1 VSSTAF
7 DADVVVVGGGPAGS
21 SAATMLARGGRTVIL
36 FEREHFPRFHIGES
50 LLASVNEAFDALG
63 VQDKIRAMRFPEK
76 WGATFGTGDGHV
88 ELYAAFA
95 EPGGVP
101 QPQTWQVERATFDRL
116 LLDHALASGVDV
128 RQGHRVVDVTFDP
141 DGVSIEV
148 TRSGS
153 NEAPEKSNGAPE
165 QAQHAHQTVRA
176 RAMIDASGRWGLLA
190 RKFSLRVDEPRLANI
205 GIFSH
210 YSGVPRQD
218 GRRAGDIRVIARDD
232 LGWFWL
238 IPINAEL
245 MSVGVVLRRDVFDRW
260 PRMSHEEALDR
271 AIGDTPAI
279 ARLLRDATREWPV
292 RVEKDFSYGSKGY
305 AGDRWLLAGDAGSFL
320 DPVFS
325 TGVAIALESGVEA
338 GRAMHAALDAN
349 DLTAARFATFSARQ
363 RARYLA
369 FRRFVVGFYSRH
381 FRDLFFQPDPPKP
394 LFNAVVRLL
403 AGYWQPPTLTSRLC
417 LEAFYGAVWLH
428 QKFHFVDPV
437 PGVGTAP
444 RALEAPSQ

>member
-1 VSSTAF
+1 
-7 DADVVVVGGGPAGS
+7 
-21 SAATMLARGGRTVIL
+21 MLARGGRTVIL
-36 FEREHFPRFHIGES
+36 FERDQFPRFHIGES
-50 LLASVNEAFDALG
+50 LLASTNDAFDALG
-63 VQDKIRAMRFPEK
+63 VQDKVRAMRFPEK
-76 WGATFGTGDGHV
+76 WGAIFGTGCGEI
-88 ELYAAFA
+88 ELYAGFA

-101 QPQTWQVERATFDRL
+101 QPQTWQVERAKLDEL
-116 LLDHALASGVDV
+116 LLAHARECGVDV
-128 RQGHRVVDVTFDP
+128 RQNHRVVEATFDP
-141 DGVSIEV
+141 DGVTVDV
-148 TRSGS
+148 TPPSG
-153 NEAPEKSNGAPE
+153 ER
-165 QAQHAHQTVRA
+165 QTVRA
-176 RAMIDASGRWGLLA
+176 RGLIDASGRWGLLA

-210 YSGVPRQD
+210 FTGVPRNE
-218 GRRAGDIRVIARDD
+218 GPRACDIRIIARDD

-238 IPINAEL
+238 IPISAEL
-245 MSVGVVLRRDVFDRW
+245 MSVGVVLRREVFDTW
-260 PRMSHEEALDR
+260 PRMSHEEALER
-271 AIGDTPAI
+271 AIAETPAV
-279 ARLLRDATREWPV
+279 ARLLRNATREWPV

-338 GRAMHAALDAN
+338 GREMHAALEAN
-349 DLTAARFATFSARQ
+349 DLSAARFALFSHRQ

-403 AGYWQPPTLTSRLC
+403 AGYWQPPTLTSRLF

-428 QKFHFVDPV
+428 EKFNFVDPV
-437 PGVGTAP
+437 PGVGTANRLSP
-444 RALEAPSQ
+444 HPNPLPASGERE